1 MVEQRTGPGRFL
13 HFLTKEDD
21 AIDRLGQGSRK
32 ATVRIRRE
40 WEYAHPATRI
50 NGMLWK
56 PTWEAT
62 TPAPRYTVI
71 FKH

>member
-40 WEYAHPATRI
+40 WEYAHPAE
-50 NGMLWK
+50 MDK
-56 PTWEAT
+56 ESTWVRT
-62 TPAPRYTVI
+62 YTP
-71 FKH
+71 